1 MTVSPFKMKK
11 INLLF
16 FSLQIPDRN
25 SIFDVNSREKQ
36 YVYLEARFPDRR
48 LEKIVLVTFQSGY
61 IFVQTDKTIYT
72 PDSIGERNF
81 VNI

>member
-1 MTVSPFKMKK
+1 MTVSQFKMKK

-25 SIFDVNSREKQ
+25 NIFDVNSREKQ